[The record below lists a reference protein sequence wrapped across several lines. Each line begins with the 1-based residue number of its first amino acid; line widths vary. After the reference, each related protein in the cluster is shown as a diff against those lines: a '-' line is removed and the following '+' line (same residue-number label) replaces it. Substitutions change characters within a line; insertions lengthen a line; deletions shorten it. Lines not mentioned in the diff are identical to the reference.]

1 MHMKHLL
8 LIEDNIEIRENT
20 AEILELAGYKV
31 QTAENGKVG
40 VEMALKE
47 KPDLI
52 ICDIM
57 MPVLDGYGVLHLLNK
72 NPELT
77 GIPFIFLTA
86 KAERSDFRKG
96 MEMGADDY
104 ITKPF
109 SDIELLNAVESR
121 IKKTELLAKNYSTDV
136 DGMNQMLHE
145 FKGKDALMELA
156 ADRNINH
163 YKKKQPI
170 YTEGNHPNR
179 LYYVQKGK
187 VKTCKTN
194 DAGKE
199 LTVGLFNE
207 GDFFGYNA
215 LLEETV
221 YKETAEAI
229 EDSDVSIIPKEDFE
243 NLLHSNKEVTHKF
256 IKLLAK
262 NVTEKENQLLGLA
275 YNSLRKRVADALL
288 TLQDKYQK
296 ESQDKFSIHIS
307 REDLANIAGT
317 ATESLIR
324 TLSDFKSENL
334 IEIKDGN
341 IIIMNQKKLT
351 DMLN

>member
-1 MHMKHLL
+1 MKHLL
-8 LIEDNIEIRENT
+8 LIEDNTEIRENT

-31 QTAENGKVG
+31 RTAENGKVG
-40 VEMALKE
+40 VELALQE

-86 KAERSDFRKG
+86 KAERNDFRKG

-109 SDIELLNAVESR
+109 TDIELLNAIESR
-121 IKKTELLAKNYSTDV
+121 LKKTGLLAKNYSSDV
-136 DGMNQMLHE
+136 EGMQHFLNDIN
-145 FKGKDALMELA
+145 GKNALKELA
-156 ADRNINH
+156 TDRNINH
-163 YKKKQPI
+163 YKKKQTI
-170 YTEGNHPNR
+170 YSEGNHPSR
-179 LYYVQKGK
+179 LYFIQKGK
-187 VKTCKTN
+187 VKTFKTN

-207 GDFFGYNA
+207 GDFFGYTA

-229 EDSDVSIIPKEDFE
+229 EDCDIAIIPREEFE
-243 NLLHSNKEVTHKF
+243 NLLLSNKDVTHKF
-256 IKLLAK
+256 IRLLA
-262 NVTEKENQLLGLA
+262 NNITEKENQLLGLA

-288 TLQDKYQK
+288 TLESKYRK
-296 ESQDKFSIHIS
+296 ENQDKFSMHIS

-324 TLSDFKSENL
+324 TLSDFKSEHL
-334 IEIKDGN
+334 IEIKEGH
-341 IIIMNQKKLT
+341 IIITNQKRLA

>member
-1 MHMKHLL
+1 MKHLL
-8 LIEDNIEIRENT
+8 LIEDNTEIRENT

-31 QTAENGKVG
+31 ETAENGKVG
-40 VEMALKE
+40 VEMALKA

-121 IKKTELLAKNYSTDV
+121 IKKTALFAKNYNADV
-136 DGMNQMLHE
+136 DGMSQMLNE
-145 FKGKDALMELA
+145 FKGKDALKDLA
-156 ADRNINH
+156 TDRNINH
-163 YKKKQPI
+163 YKKKQSI

-194 DAGKE
+194 DSGKE

-215 LLEETV
+215 LLEETI

-229 EDSDVSIIPKEDFE
+229 EDCDVAIIPKEDFE

-288 TLQDKYQK
+288 TLQEKYQK

-324 TLSDFKSENL
+324 TLSDFKSESL

-341 IIIMNQKKLT
+341 IVILNQKKLT

>member
-1 MHMKHLL
+1 MKHLL
-8 LIEDNIEIRENT
+8 LIEDNTEIRENT
-20 AEILELAGYKV
+20 AEILELAGYQV
-31 QTAENGKVG
+31 RTAANGKLG
-40 VEMALKE
+40 VELVVQE

-72 NPELT
+72 NPELA

-121 IKKTELLAKNYSTDV
+121 LKKADLLSRNYNPDAT
-136 DGMNQMLHE
+136 GMLQMLNE
-145 FKGKDALMELA
+145 FKGEQALTELA
-156 ADRNINH
+156 ADRHINH
-163 YKKKQPI
+163 YKKKQTI
-170 YTEGNHPNR
+170 YSEGNHPNR
-179 LYYVQKGK
+179 LYYIQKGK
-187 VKTCKTN
+187 VKTYKTN
-194 DAGKE
+194 DTGKE

-207 GDFFGYNA
+207 GDFFGYTA

-221 YKETAEAI
+221 YRETAQAI
-229 EDSDVSIIPKEDFE
+229 DETEISIIPKEDFE
-243 NLLHSNKEVTHKF
+243 SLLHTNREVTHKF

-262 NVTEKENQLLGLA
+262 NITEKEHQLLGLA
-275 YNSLRKRVADALL
+275 YNSLRKRVADALI
-288 TLQDKYQK
+288 TLQQKYQQ
-296 ESQDKFSIHIS
+296 ENQDKFSMHIS

-341 IIIMNQKKLT
+341 IIITNQKKLAA
-351 DMLN
+351 MLN